1 MVARKERVSVVARRV
16 KASARREVVAAR
28 ERRRVNVNAEE
39 KIASARRE
47 RSVNARR
54 LGASARRGRD
64 SVSVEMEKA
73 IATANTEKGIANA
86 EMEKAIANA
95 DMKEATANA
104 DMEKAI
110 ANADMKEAIATAG
123 MEKGIANTEKGIA
136 TAGMEK
142 GIANTEKATATANT
156 EMEKAIANAE
166 MAIARMET
174 ATASTRRRKPS
185 ASWESWSDLL
195 VFNKHSLKWSRSS
208 SSRVLRVS
216 RRLSSLFLLLLLL
229 LHNPLPTWNHHPSHP
244 LALNRSKLPSS
255 LSPVQR
261 LLASRE
267 ANIITLA
274 ALVRQSL
281 RNLEIGVISRLQH
294 QEHLLRLGTT
304 PQFATQRPPVREV
317 HHQTTREAALRG
329 RLRYQL
335 HLLGGFGIEL
345 DDGSIPYQ

>member
-1 MVARKERVSVVARRV
+1 
-16 KASARREVVAAR
+16 
-28 ERRRVNVNAEE
+28 
-39 KIASARRE
+39 
-47 RSVNARR
+47 
-54 LGASARRGRD
+54 
-64 SVSVEMEKA
+64 
-73 IATANTEKGIANA
+73 
-86 EMEKAIANA
+86 
-95 DMKEATANA
+95 
-104 DMEKAI
+104 
-110 ANADMKEAIATAG
+110 
-123 MEKGIANTEKGIA
+123 
-136 TAGMEK
+136 
-142 GIANTEKATATANT
+142 
-156 EMEKAIANAE
+156 

-267 ANIITLA
+267 ANIITLT

-304 PQFATQRPPVREV
+304 PQFTTQRPPVREV
-317 HHQTTREAALRG
+317 HPQTPCEAALCG

>member
-1 MVARKERVSVVARRV
+1 MVAKKERVSVVARKERVSVVARKERVSVVARRV

-28 ERRRVNVNAEE
+28 ERRRVNANAEE

-64 SVSVEMEKA
+64 SVSVGMEKAIATVGMEKA
-73 IATANTEKGIANA
+73 IATAG
-86 EMEKAIANA
+86 
-95 DMKEATANA
+95 MKEA
-104 DMEKAI
+104 I
-110 ANADMKEAIATAG
+110 ATADMKEAIATAG
-123 MEKGIANTEKGIA
+123 MEKGIANTEK
-136 TAGMEK
+136 
-142 GIANTEKATATANT
+142 ATANT
-156 EMEKAIANAE
+156 EKAIANAE

-174 ATASTRRRKPS
+174 ATASTRRRKRS
-185 ASWESWSDLL
+185 ASWESWSDSL

-267 ANIITLA
+267 ADIITLT

-281 RNLEIGVISRLQH
+281 RNLEIGVISSLQH

-304 PQFATQRPPVREV
+304 PQFTMQRPPVREI
-317 HHQTTREAALRG
+317 HHQTARETALRS

>member
-1 MVARKERVSVVARRV
+1 MNVVAKKERVSVVARRVKASARRV

-28 ERRRVNVNAEE
+28 ERRRVNANAEE

-64 SVSVEMEKA
+64 SVSVGMEKA
-73 IATANTEKGIANA
+73 IATADMKD
-86 EMEKAIANA
+86 AIA
-95 DMKEATANA
+95 T
-104 DMEKAI
+104 
-110 ANADMKEAIATAG
+110 ADMKEAIATAG
-123 MEKGIANTEKGIA
+123 MEKGIANTEKATANMEKA

-142 GIANTEKATATANT
+142 ATAN
-156 EMEKAIANAE
+156 MEKAIANAG

-267 ANIITLA
+267 ADIITLT

-281 RNLEIGVISRLQH
+281 RNLEIGVISSLQH

-304 PQFATQRPPVREV
+304 PQFTMQRPPVREI
-317 HHQTTREAALRG
+317 HHQTARETALRS

>member
-1 MVARKERVSVVARRV
+1 MNA
-16 KASARREVVAAR
+16 
-28 ERRRVNVNAEE
+28 NAEE

-64 SVSVEMEKA
+64 SVSVGMEKA
-73 IATANTEKGIANA
+73 IATAG
-86 EMEKAIANA
+86 
-95 DMKEATANA
+95 MKEAIATAG
-104 DMEKAI
+104 MKEAI
-110 ANADMKEAIATAG
+110 ATADMKEAIATAG
-123 MEKGIANTEKGIA
+123 MEKGIANT
-136 TAGMEK
+136 
-142 GIANTEKATATANT
+142 
-156 EMEKAIANAE
+156 EKAIANAE

-174 ATASTRRRKPS
+174 ATASTRRRKRS
-185 ASWESWSDLL
+185 ASWESWSDSL

-267 ANIITLA
+267 ADIITLT

-281 RNLEIGVISRLQH
+281 RNLEIGVISSLQH

-304 PQFATQRPPVREV
+304 PQFTMQRPPVREIN
-317 HHQTTREAALRG
+317 HQTARETALRS

>member
-1 MVARKERVSVVARRV
+1 MVARRVKASARRV

-28 ERRRVNVNAEE
+28 ERRRVNANAEE

-64 SVSVEMEKA
+64 SVSVGMEKA
-73 IATANTEKGIANA
+73 IATANTEK
-86 EMEKAIANA
+86 AIATA
-95 DMKEATANA
+95 GMKEA
-104 DMEKAI
+104 I
-110 ANADMKEAIATAG
+110 ATADMKEAIATAG
-123 MEKGIANTEKGIA
+123 MEKGIANTEKATANMEKGIA
-136 TAGMEK
+136 NMEKATANMEK
-142 GIANTEKATATANT
+142 GIANT
-156 EMEKAIANAE
+156 EKAIANAE

-174 ATASTRRRKPS
+174 ATASTRRRKRS
-185 ASWESWSDLL
+185 ASWESWSDSL

-267 ANIITLA
+267 ADIITLT

-281 RNLEIGVISRLQH
+281 RNLEIGVISSLQH

-304 PQFATQRPPVREV
+304 PQFTMQRPPVREI
-317 HHQTTREAALRG
+317 HHQTARETALRS

>member
-1 MVARKERVSVVARRV
+1 MVAKKERVSVAARKERVSVVAKKERVSVVAKKERVSVVARRV

-28 ERRRVNVNAEE
+28 ERRRVNANAEE

-54 LGASARRGRD
+54 LGASVG
-64 SVSVEMEKA
+64 MEKA
-73 IATANTEKGIANA
+73 IATANTEK
-86 EMEKAIANA
+86 AIA
-95 DMKEATANA
+95 T
-104 DMEKAI
+104 
-110 ANADMKEAIATAG
+110 ADMKEAIATAG
-123 MEKGIANTEKGIA
+123 MEKGIANTEKA
-136 TAGMEK
+136 TANMEK
-142 GIANTEKATATANT
+142 AIANT
-156 EMEKAIANAE
+156 EKAIANAE

-174 ATASTRRRKPS
+174 ATASTRRRKRS
-185 ASWESWSDLL
+185 ASWESWSDSL

-267 ANIITLA
+267 ADIITLT

-281 RNLEIGVISRLQH
+281 RNLEIGVISSLQH

-304 PQFATQRPPVREV
+304 PQFTMQRPPVREI
-317 HHQTTREAALRG
+317 HHQTARETALRS

>member
-1 MVARKERVSVVARRV
+1 MVAKKERVSVAARKERVSVVAKKERVSVVAKKERVSVVAKKERVSVVARRV

-28 ERRRVNVNAEE
+28 ERRRVNANAEE

-54 LGASARRGRD
+54 LGASVG
-64 SVSVEMEKA
+64 MEKA
-73 IATANTEKGIANA
+73 IATANTEK
-86 EMEKAIANA
+86 AIA
-95 DMKEATANA
+95 T
-104 DMEKAI
+104 
-110 ANADMKEAIATAG
+110 ADMKEAIATAG
-123 MEKGIANTEKGIA
+123 MEKGIANTEKA
-136 TAGMEK
+136 TANMEK
-142 GIANTEKATATANT
+142 AIANT
-156 EMEKAIANAE
+156 EKAIANAE

-174 ATASTRRRKPS
+174 ATASTRRRKRS
-185 ASWESWSDLL
+185 ASWESWSDSL

-267 ANIITLA
+267 ADIITLT

-281 RNLEIGVISRLQH
+281 RNLEIGVISSLQH

-304 PQFATQRPPVREV
+304 PQFTMQRPPVREI
-317 HHQTTREAALRG
+317 HHQTARETALRS

>member
-1 MVARKERVSVVARRV
+1 MVAKKERVSVVARKERVSVVARRVKASARRV

-28 ERRRVNVNAEE
+28 ERRRVNANAEE

-64 SVSVEMEKA
+64 SVSVGMEKAIATVGMEKA
-73 IATANTEKGIANA
+73 IATAG
-86 EMEKAIANA
+86 
-95 DMKEATANA
+95 MKEA
-104 DMEKAI
+104 I
-110 ANADMKEAIATAG
+110 ATADMKEAIATAG
-123 MEKGIANTEKGIA
+123 MEKGIANTEK
-136 TAGMEK
+136 
-142 GIANTEKATATANT
+142 ATANT
-156 EMEKAIANAE
+156 EKAIANAE

-174 ATASTRRRKPS
+174 ATASTRRRKRS
-185 ASWESWSDLL
+185 ASWESWSDSL

-267 ANIITLA
+267 ANIITLT

-281 RNLEIGVISRLQH
+281 RNLEIGVVSRLQH

-304 PQFATQRPPVREV
+304 PQFTTQRPPVREV
-317 HHQTTREAALRG
+317 HHQTARETALRSC
-329 RLRYQL
+329 LRYQL

>member
-1 MVARKERVSVVARRV
+1 MNVVARKERVSVVARRV

-28 ERRRVNVNAEE
+28 ERRRVNANVEE

-64 SVSVEMEKA
+64 SVSV
-73 IATANTEKGIANA
+73 G
-86 EMEKAIANA
+86 
-95 DMKEATANA
+95 
-104 DMEKAI
+104 MEKAI
-110 ANADMKEAIATAG
+110 ANADMKEAIATA
-123 MEKGIANTEKGIA
+123 NTEKATA

-142 GIANTEKATATANT
+142 GIANTEKATANTEKATAN
-156 EMEKAIANAE
+156 MEKAIANAG

-267 ANIITLA
+267 ADIITLT

-281 RNLEIGVISRLQH
+281 RNLEIGVISSLQH

-304 PQFATQRPPVREV
+304 PQFTMQRPPVREI
-317 HHQTTREAALRG
+317 HHQTARETALRS

>member
-1 MVARKERVSVVARRV
+1 MVAKKERVSVVARKERVSVVARKERVSVVARRVKASARRV

-28 ERRRVNVNAEE
+28 ERRRVNANAEE

-64 SVSVEMEKA
+64 SVSVGMEKA
-73 IATANTEKGIANA
+73 IAA
-86 EMEKAIANA
+86 A
-95 DMKEATANA
+95 DMKEA
-104 DMEKAI
+104 I
-110 ANADMKEAIATAG
+110 ATADMKEAIATAG
-123 MEKGIANTEKGIA
+123 MEKGIANTEKA
-136 TAGMEK
+136 TANMEK
-142 GIANTEKATATANT
+142 AIANT
-156 EMEKAIANAE
+156 EKAIANAE

-174 ATASTRRRKPS
+174 ATASTRRRKRS
-185 ASWESWSDLL
+185 ASWESWSDSL

-267 ANIITLA
+267 ADIITLT

-281 RNLEIGVISRLQH
+281 RNLEIGVISSLQH

-304 PQFATQRPPVREV
+304 PQFTMQRPPVREI
-317 HHQTTREAALRG
+317 HHQTARETALRS

>member
-1 MVARKERVSVVARRV
+1 MNVVAKKERVSVVARKERVSVVARKDRVSVVARRV

-28 ERRRVNVNAEE
+28 ERRRVNANAEE

-64 SVSVEMEKA
+64 SVSVGMEKA
-73 IATANTEKGIANA
+73 IATA
-86 EMEKAIANA
+86 
-95 DMKEATANA
+95 DMKEA
-104 DMEKAI
+104 I
-110 ANADMKEAIATAG
+110 ATADMKEAIATAG

-136 TAGMEK
+136 
-142 GIANTEKATATANT
+142 NTEKATANMEKAIANT
-156 EMEKAIANAE
+156 EKAIANAE

-174 ATASTRRRKPS
+174 ATASTRRRKRS
-185 ASWESWSDLL
+185 ASWESWSDSL

-267 ANIITLA
+267 ADIITLT

-281 RNLEIGVISRLQH
+281 RNLEIGVISSLQH

-304 PQFATQRPPVREV
+304 PQFTMQRPPVREI
-317 HHQTTREAALRG
+317 HHQTARETALRS

>member
-1 MVARKERVSVVARRV
+1 MVARKERVNVVARKERVSVVARKERVSVVARRV

-28 ERRRVNVNAEE
+28 ERRRVNANAEE

-64 SVSVEMEKA
+64 SVSV
-73 IATANTEKGIANA
+73 G
-86 EMEKAIANA
+86 MEKAIANA
-95 DMKEATANA
+95 DMKEATATA
-104 DMEKAI
+104 GMEKAI
-110 ANADMKEAIATAG
+110 ANTEKANAN
-123 MEKGIANTEKGIA
+123 MEKA
-136 TAGMEK
+136 
-142 GIANTEKATATANT
+142 IANTEKA
-156 EMEKAIANAE
+156 IANAG

-185 ASWESWSDLL
+185 ASWESWSDSL

-267 ANIITLA
+267 ADIITLT

-281 RNLEIGVISRLQH
+281 RNLEIGVISSLQH
-294 QEHLLRLGTT
+294 QDHLLRLGTT
-304 PQFATQRPPVREV
+304 PQFTMQRPPVREI
-317 HHQTTREAALRG
+317 HHQTARETALRS

>member
-1 MVARKERVSVVARRV
+1 MNVVARKERVSVVARKERVSVVARRV
-16 KASARREVVAAR
+16 KASARRVKASA
-28 ERRRVNVNAEE
+28 RRV
-39 KIASARRE
+39 KASARRE

-73 IATANTEKGIANA
+73 IATANTEKGIANT
-86 EMEKAIANA
+86 EKAIAN
-95 DMKEATANA
+95 T
-104 DMEKAI
+104 EKAI
-110 ANADMKEAIATAG
+110 ANT
-123 MEKGIANTEKGIA
+123 EKAIANTEKAIATANTEIGIA

-142 GIANTEKATATANT
+142 GIANTEKATAN
-156 EMEKAIANAE
+156 MEKAIANAE

-174 ATASTRRRKPS
+174 ATASTRRRKRS
-185 ASWESWSDLL
+185 ASWESWSDSL

-267 ANIITLA
+267 ADIITLT

-281 RNLEIGVISRLQH
+281 RNLEIGVISSLQH

-304 PQFATQRPPVREV
+304 PQFTMQRPPVREI
-317 HHQTTREAALRG
+317 HHQTARETALRS

>member
-1 MVARKERVSVVARRV
+1 MVARKERVSVVARKERVSVVARKERVSVVARRV

-28 ERRRVNVNAEE
+28 ERRRVNANVEE

-64 SVSVEMEKA
+64 SVSV
-73 IATANTEKGIANA
+73 G
-86 EMEKAIANA
+86 
-95 DMKEATANA
+95 
-104 DMEKAI
+104 MEKAI
-110 ANADMKEAIATAG
+110 ANADMKEAIATA
-123 MEKGIANTEKGIA
+123 NTEKATA

-142 GIANTEKATATANT
+142 GIANTEKATANTEKATAN
-156 EMEKAIANAE
+156 MEKAIANAG

-267 ANIITLA
+267 ADIITLT

-281 RNLEIGVISRLQH
+281 RNLEIGVISSLQH
-294 QEHLLRLGTT
+294 QEHLLRLGPTA
-304 PQFATQRPPVREV
+304 QFTMQRPPVREI
-317 HHQTTREAALRG
+317 HHQTARETALRS

>member
-1 MVARKERVSVVARRV
+1 MVAKKERVSVVARKERVSVVARRVKASARRV

-28 ERRRVNVNAEE
+28 ERRRVNANAEE

-64 SVSVEMEKA
+64 SVSVGMEKA
-73 IATANTEKGIANA
+73 IAA
-86 EMEKAIANA
+86 A
-95 DMKEATANA
+95 DMKEA
-104 DMEKAI
+104 I
-110 ANADMKEAIATAG
+110 ATADMKEAIATAG
-123 MEKGIANTEKGIA
+123 MEKGIANTEKA
-136 TAGMEK
+136 TANMEK
-142 GIANTEKATATANT
+142 AIANT
-156 EMEKAIANAE
+156 EKAIANAE

-174 ATASTRRRKPS
+174 ATASTRRRKRS
-185 ASWESWSDLL
+185 ASWESWSDSL

-267 ANIITLA
+267 ADIITLT

-281 RNLEIGVISRLQH
+281 RNLEIGVISSLQH

-304 PQFATQRPPVREV
+304 PQFTMQRPPVREI
-317 HHQTTREAALRG
+317 HHQTARETALRS

>member
-1 MVARKERVSVVARRV
+1 MVARKERVSVVARKERVSVVARRV

-73 IATANTEKGIANA
+73 IATANTEKGIANT
-86 EMEKAIANA
+86 EKAIANTEKAIATA
-95 DMKEATANA
+95 DMKEA
-104 DMEKAI
+104 I
-110 ANADMKEAIATAG
+110 ATADMKEAIATAG
-123 MEKGIANTEKGIA
+123 MEKGIANTEKA
-136 TAGMEK
+136 TANMEK
-142 GIANTEKATATANT
+142 AIANT
-156 EMEKAIANAE
+156 EKAIANAE

-174 ATASTRRRKPS
+174 ATASTRRRKRS
-185 ASWESWSDLL
+185 ASWESWSDSL

-267 ANIITLA
+267 ADIITLT

-281 RNLEIGVISRLQH
+281 RNLEIGVISSLQH

-304 PQFATQRPPVREV
+304 PQFTMQRPPVREI
-317 HHQTTREAALRG
+317 HHQTARETALRS

>member
-1 MVARKERVSVVARRV
+1 MNVVAKKERVSVVARKERVSVVARRVKASARRV

-28 ERRRVNVNAEE
+28 ERRRVNANAEE

-64 SVSVEMEKA
+64 SVSVGMEKA
-73 IATANTEKGIANA
+73 IATVG
-86 EMEKAIANA
+86 MEKAIA
-95 DMKEATANA
+95 T
-104 DMEKAI
+104 
-110 ANADMKEAIATAG
+110 ADMKEAIATAG
-123 MEKGIANTEKGIA
+123 MEKGIANTEKA
-136 TAGMEK
+136 TANMEK
-142 GIANTEKATATANT
+142 AIANT
-156 EMEKAIANAE
+156 EKAIANAE

-174 ATASTRRRKPS
+174 ATASTRRRKRS
-185 ASWESWSDLL
+185 ASWESWSDSL

-267 ANIITLA
+267 ADIITLT

-281 RNLEIGVISRLQH
+281 RNLEIGVISSLQH

-304 PQFATQRPPVREV
+304 PQFTMQRPPVREI
-317 HHQTTREAALRG
+317 HHQTARETALRS

>member
-1 MVARKERVSVVARRV
+1 MVAKKERVSVVARKERVSVVARKERVSVVARRVKASARRV

-28 ERRRVNVNAEE
+28 ERRRVNANAEE

-64 SVSVEMEKA
+64 SVSVGMEKA
-73 IATANTEKGIANA
+73 IATA
-86 EMEKAIANA
+86 
-95 DMKEATANA
+95 DMKEA
-104 DMEKAI
+104 I
-110 ANADMKEAIATAG
+110 ATADMKEAIATAG
-123 MEKGIANTEKGIA
+123 MEKGIANTEKATANMEKA

-142 GIANTEKATATANT
+142 AIANTEKAT
-156 EMEKAIANAE
+156 ANAE

-174 ATASTRRRKPS
+174 ATASTRRRKRS
-185 ASWESWSDLL
+185 ASWESWSDSL

-216 RRLSSLFLLLLLL
+216 RRLSSLFLLLLL

-267 ANIITLA
+267 ADIITLT

-281 RNLEIGVISRLQH
+281 RNLEIGVISSLQH

-304 PQFATQRPPVREV
+304 PQFTMQRPPVREI
-317 HHQTTREAALRG
+317 HHQTARETALRS

>member
-1 MVARKERVSVVARRV
+1 MNVVAKKERVSVVARKERVSVVARRV

-28 ERRRVNVNAEE
+28 ERRRVNANAEE

-64 SVSVEMEKA
+64 SVSVGMEKA
-73 IATANTEKGIANA
+73 IATAG
-86 EMEKAIANA
+86 
-95 DMKEATANA
+95 
-104 DMEKAI
+104 
-110 ANADMKEAIATAG
+110 MKEAIATAG
-123 MEKGIANTEKGIA
+123 MEKATANMEKAIANT
-136 TAGMEK
+136 
-142 GIANTEKATATANT
+142 
-156 EMEKAIANAE
+156 EKAIANAE

-174 ATASTRRRKPS
+174 ATASTRRRKRS
-185 ASWESWSDLL
+185 ASWESWSDSL

-267 ANIITLA
+267 ADIITLT

-281 RNLEIGVISRLQH
+281 RNLEIGVISSLQH

-304 PQFATQRPPVREV
+304 PQFTMQRPPVREI
-317 HHQTTREAALRG
+317 HHQTARETALRS

>member
-1 MVARKERVSVVARRV
+1 MVAKKERVSVVARKERVSVVARKERVSVVARRVKASARRV

-28 ERRRVNVNAEE
+28 ERRRVNANAEE

-64 SVSVEMEKA
+64 SVSVGMEKA
-73 IATANTEKGIANA
+73 IAT
-86 EMEKAIANA
+86 
-95 DMKEATANA
+95 
-104 DMEKAI
+104 
-110 ANADMKEAIATAG
+110 ADMKEAIATAG
-123 MEKGIANTEKGIA
+123 MEKGIANTEK
-136 TAGMEK
+136 
-142 GIANTEKATATANT
+142 ATAN
-156 EMEKAIANAE
+156 MEKAIANAE

-174 ATASTRRRKPS
+174 ATASTRRRKRS
-185 ASWESWSDLL
+185 ASWESWSDSL

-267 ANIITLA
+267 ADIITLT

-281 RNLEIGVISRLQH
+281 RNLEIGVISSLQH

-304 PQFATQRPPVREV
+304 PQFTMQRPPVREI
-317 HHQTTREAALRG
+317 HHQTARETALRS

>member
-1 MVARKERVSVVARRV
+1 MVARKERVSVVARKERVSVVARRV

-28 ERRRVNVNAEE
+28 ERRRVNANVEE

-64 SVSVEMEKA
+64 SVSV
-73 IATANTEKGIANA
+73 G
-86 EMEKAIANA
+86 
-95 DMKEATANA
+95 
-104 DMEKAI
+104 MEKAI
-110 ANADMKEAIATAG
+110 ANADMKEAIATA
-123 MEKGIANTEKGIA
+123 NTEKATA

-142 GIANTEKATATANT
+142 GIANTEKATANTEKATAN
-156 EMEKAIANAE
+156 MEKAIANAG

-267 ANIITLA
+267 ADIITLT

-281 RNLEIGVISRLQH
+281 RNLEIGVISSLQH

-304 PQFATQRPPVREV
+304 PQFTMQRPPVREI
-317 HHQTTREAALRG
+317 HHQTARETALRS

>member
-1 MVARKERVSVVARRV
+1 MVAKKERVSVVARKERVSVVARRVKASARRV

-28 ERRRVNVNAEE
+28 ERRRVNANAEE

-64 SVSVEMEKA
+64 SVSVGMEKA
-73 IATANTEKGIANA
+73 IATA
-86 EMEKAIANA
+86 
-95 DMKEATANA
+95 DMKEA
-104 DMEKAI
+104 I
-110 ANADMKEAIATAG
+110 ATADMKEAIATAG
-123 MEKGIANTEKGIA
+123 MEKGIANTEKATANMEKA

-142 GIANTEKATATANT
+142 AIANTEKATANMEKATAN
-156 EMEKAIANAE
+156 MEKAIANAE

-174 ATASTRRRKPS
+174 ATASTRRRKRS
-185 ASWESWSDLL
+185 ASWESWSDSL

-267 ANIITLA
+267 ADIITLT

-281 RNLEIGVISRLQH
+281 RNLEIGVISSLQH

-304 PQFATQRPPVREV
+304 PQFTMQRPPVREI
-317 HHQTTREAALRG
+317 HHQTARETALRS

>member
-28 ERRRVNVNAEE
+28 ERRRVNANAEE

-64 SVSVEMEKA
+64 SVNVGMEKA
-73 IATANTEKGIANA
+73 IAT
-86 EMEKAIANA
+86 
-95 DMKEATANA
+95 
-104 DMEKAI
+104 
-110 ANADMKEAIATAG
+110 ADMKEAIATA
-123 MEKGIANTEKGIA
+123 
-136 TAGMEK
+136 
-142 GIANTEKATATANT
+142 NTEKATAN
-156 EMEKAIANAE
+156 MEKAIANAE

-174 ATASTRRRKPS
+174 ATASTRRRKRS
-185 ASWESWSDLL
+185 ASWESWSDSL

-267 ANIITLA
+267 ADIITLT

-281 RNLEIGVISRLQH
+281 RNLEIGVISSLQH

-304 PQFATQRPPVREV
+304 PQFTMQRPPVREI
-317 HHQTTREAALRG
+317 HHQTARETALRS

-335 HLLGGFGIEL
+335 HLLGGFGIAL

>member
-1 MVARKERVSVVARRV
+1 MVAKKERVSVVARKERMSVVARKERVSVVARRVKASARRV

-28 ERRRVNVNAEE
+28 ERRRVNANAEE

-64 SVSVEMEKA
+64 SVSVGMEKA
-73 IATANTEKGIANA
+73 IATAG
-86 EMEKAIANA
+86 
-95 DMKEATANA
+95 MKEAIATAG
-104 DMEKAI
+104 MKEAI
-110 ANADMKEAIATAG
+110 ATADMKEAIATAG
-123 MEKGIANTEKGIA
+123 MEKGIANT
-136 TAGMEK
+136 
-142 GIANTEKATATANT
+142 
-156 EMEKAIANAE
+156 EKAIANAE

-174 ATASTRRRKPS
+174 ATASTRRRKRS
-185 ASWESWSDLL
+185 ASWESWSDSL

-267 ANIITLA
+267 ADIITLT

-281 RNLEIGVISRLQH
+281 RNLEIGVISSLQH

-304 PQFATQRPPVREV
+304 PQFTMQRPPVREI
-317 HHQTTREAALRG
+317 HHQTARETALRS

>member
-1 MVARKERVSVVARRV
+1 MVAKKERVSVVARKERVSVVARKERVSVVARRVKASARRV

-28 ERRRVNVNAEE
+28 ERRRVNANAEE

-64 SVSVEMEKA
+64 SVSVGMEKAIATVGMEKA
-73 IATANTEKGIANA
+73 IATAG
-86 EMEKAIANA
+86 
-95 DMKEATANA
+95 MKEA
-104 DMEKAI
+104 I
-110 ANADMKEAIATAG
+110 ATTDMKEAIATAG
-123 MEKGIANTEKGIA
+123 MEKGIANTEK
-136 TAGMEK
+136 
-142 GIANTEKATATANT
+142 ATAN
-156 EMEKAIANAE
+156 MEKAIANAE

-174 ATASTRRRKPS
+174 ATASTRRRKRS
-185 ASWESWSDLL
+185 ASWESWSDSL

-267 ANIITLA
+267 ADIITLT

-281 RNLEIGVISRLQH
+281 RNLEIGVISSLQH

-304 PQFATQRPPVREV
+304 PQFTMQRPPVREI
-317 HHQTTREAALRG
+317 HHQTARETALRS

>member
-1 MVARKERVSVVARRV
+1 
-16 KASARREVVAAR
+16 
-28 ERRRVNVNAEE
+28 
-39 KIASARRE
+39 
-47 RSVNARR
+47 
-54 LGASARRGRD
+54 
-64 SVSVEMEKA
+64 
-73 IATANTEKGIANA
+73 
-86 EMEKAIANA
+86 
-95 DMKEATANA
+95 
-104 DMEKAI
+104 
-110 ANADMKEAIATAG
+110 
-123 MEKGIANTEKGIA
+123 
-136 TAGMEK
+136 
-142 GIANTEKATATANT
+142 
-156 EMEKAIANAE
+156 

-267 ANIITLA
+267 ADIITLT

-281 RNLEIGVISRLQH
+281 RNLEIGVISSLQH

-304 PQFATQRPPVREV
+304 PQFTMQRPPVREI
-317 HHQTTREAALRG
+317 HHQTARETALRS

>member
-1 MVARKERVSVVARRV
+1 MVAKKERVSVVARKERVSVVARKERVSVVARRVKASARRV

-28 ERRRVNVNAEE
+28 ERRRVNANAEE

-64 SVSVEMEKA
+64 SVSVGMEKA
-73 IATANTEKGIANA
+73 IATA
-86 EMEKAIANA
+86 
-95 DMKEATANA
+95 DMKEA
-104 DMEKAI
+104 I
-110 ANADMKEAIATAG
+110 ATADMKEAIATAG
-123 MEKGIANTEKGIA
+123 MEKGIANTEKATANMEKA

-142 GIANTEKATATANT
+142 AIANTEKAT
-156 EMEKAIANAE
+156 ANAE

-174 ATASTRRRKPS
+174 ATASTRRRKRS
-185 ASWESWSDLL
+185 ASWESWSDSL

-267 ANIITLA
+267 ADIITLT

-281 RNLEIGVISRLQH
+281 RNLEIGVISSLQH

-304 PQFATQRPPVREV
+304 PQFTMQPPVREI
-317 HHQTTREAALRG
+317 HHQTARETALRS

>member
-1 MVARKERVSVVARRV
+1 
-16 KASARREVVAAR
+16 
-28 ERRRVNVNAEE
+28 
-39 KIASARRE
+39 
-47 RSVNARR
+47 
-54 LGASARRGRD
+54 
-64 SVSVEMEKA
+64 
-73 IATANTEKGIANA
+73 
-86 EMEKAIANA
+86 
-95 DMKEATANA
+95 
-104 DMEKAI
+104 
-110 ANADMKEAIATAG
+110 
-123 MEKGIANTEKGIA
+123 
-136 TAGMEK
+136 
-142 GIANTEKATATANT
+142 
-156 EMEKAIANAE
+156 

-174 ATASTRRRKPS
+174 ETASTRRRKPS

-267 ANIITLA
+267 ANIITLT

>member
-1 MVARKERVSVVARRV
+1 MVGRKERVSVVARKERVSVVARKERVSVVARRVKASARRV

-28 ERRRVNVNAEE
+28 ERRRVNANAEE

-64 SVSVEMEKA
+64 SVSVGMEKA
-73 IATANTEKGIANA
+73 IATANTEK
-86 EMEKAIANA
+86 AIATA
-95 DMKEATANA
+95 GMKEA
-104 DMEKAI
+104 I
-110 ANADMKEAIATAG
+110 ATADMKEAIATAG
-123 MEKGIANTEKGIA
+123 MEKGIANT
-136 TAGMEK
+136 
-142 GIANTEKATATANT
+142 
-156 EMEKAIANAE
+156 EKAIANAE

-174 ATASTRRRKPS
+174 ATASTRRRKRS
-185 ASWESWSDLL
+185 ASWESWSDSL

-267 ANIITLA
+267 ADIITLT

-281 RNLEIGVISRLQH
+281 RNLEIGVISSLQH

-304 PQFATQRPPVREV
+304 PQFTMQRPPVREI
-317 HHQTTREAALRG
+317 HHQTARETALRS

>member
-1 MVARKERVSVVARRV
+1 MVAKKERVSVVARKERVSVVARRVKASARRV

-28 ERRRVNVNAEE
+28 ERRRVNANAEE

-64 SVSVEMEKA
+64 SVSVGMEKA
-73 IATANTEKGIANA
+73 IAT
-86 EMEKAIANA
+86 
-95 DMKEATANA
+95 
-104 DMEKAI
+104 
-110 ANADMKEAIATAG
+110 ADMKEAIATAG
-123 MEKGIANTEKGIA
+123 MEKGIANTEKATANMEKA

-142 GIANTEKATATANT
+142 AIANTEKAT
-156 EMEKAIANAE
+156 ANAE

-174 ATASTRRRKPS
+174 ATASTRRRKRS
-185 ASWESWSDLL
+185 ASWESWSDSL

-267 ANIITLA
+267 ADIITLT

-281 RNLEIGVISRLQH
+281 RNLEIGVISSLQH

-304 PQFATQRPPVREV
+304 PQFTMQRPPVREI
-317 HHQTTREAALRG
+317 HHQTARETALRS

>member
-1 MVARKERVSVVARRV
+1 
-16 KASARREVVAAR
+16 
-28 ERRRVNVNAEE
+28 
-39 KIASARRE
+39 
-47 RSVNARR
+47 
-54 LGASARRGRD
+54 
-64 SVSVEMEKA
+64 
-73 IATANTEKGIANA
+73 
-86 EMEKAIANA
+86 
-95 DMKEATANA
+95 
-104 DMEKAI
+104 
-110 ANADMKEAIATAG
+110 
-123 MEKGIANTEKGIA
+123 
-136 TAGMEK
+136 
-142 GIANTEKATATANT
+142 
-156 EMEKAIANAE
+156 
-166 MAIARMET
+166 MET

-208 SSRVLRVS
+208 SSSVLRVS

-229 LHNPLPTWNHHPSHP
+229 LHNPLPTWNHHPLHP

-267 ANIITLA
+267 ANIITLT

-281 RNLEIGVISRLQH
+281 RNLEIGVISSLQH

-304 PQFATQRPPVREV
+304 PQFATQRPPVREI
-317 HHQTTREAALRG
+317 HHQTARETALRS

>member
-1 MVARKERVSVVARRV
+1 MNVVAKKERVSVVARKERVSVVARKERVSVVARRV

-28 ERRRVNVNAEE
+28 ERRRVNANAEE

-64 SVSVEMEKA
+64 SVSVGMEKAIATVGMEKA
-73 IATANTEKGIANA
+73 IATAG
-86 EMEKAIANA
+86 
-95 DMKEATANA
+95 MKEA
-104 DMEKAI
+104 I
-110 ANADMKEAIATAG
+110 ATADMKEAIATAG
-123 MEKGIANTEKGIA
+123 MEKGIANTEK
-136 TAGMEK
+136 
-142 GIANTEKATATANT
+142 ATANT
-156 EMEKAIANAE
+156 EKAIANAE

-174 ATASTRRRKPS
+174 ATASTRRRKRS
-185 ASWESWSDLL
+185 ASWESWSDSL

-267 ANIITLA
+267 ADIITLT

-281 RNLEIGVISRLQH
+281 RNLEIGVISSLQH

-304 PQFATQRPPVREV
+304 PQFTMQRPPVREI
-317 HHQTTREAALRG
+317 HHQTARETALRS

>member
-1 MVARKERVSVVARRV
+1 MNVVAKKERVSVVAKKERVSVVARKERVSVVARRV

-28 ERRRVNVNAEE
+28 ERRRVNANAEE

-54 LGASARRGRD
+54 LGASVG
-64 SVSVEMEKA
+64 MEKA
-73 IATANTEKGIANA
+73 IATANTEK
-86 EMEKAIANA
+86 AIATA
-95 DMKEATANA
+95 GMKEA
-104 DMEKAI
+104 I
-110 ANADMKEAIATAG
+110 ATADMKEAIATAG
-123 MEKGIANTEKGIA
+123 MEKGIANTEKA
-136 TAGMEK
+136 TANMEK
-142 GIANTEKATATANT
+142 AIANT
-156 EMEKAIANAE
+156 EKAIANAE

-174 ATASTRRRKPS
+174 ATASTRRRKRS
-185 ASWESWSDLL
+185 ASWESWSDSL

-267 ANIITLA
+267 ADIITLT

-281 RNLEIGVISRLQH
+281 RNLEIGVISSLQH

-304 PQFATQRPPVREV
+304 PQFTMQRPPVREI
-317 HHQTTREAALRG
+317 HHQTARETALRS

>member
-28 ERRRVNVNAEE
+28 ERRRVNANAEE

-64 SVSVEMEKA
+64 SVSVGMEKA
-73 IATANTEKGIANA
+73 IATANTEK
-86 EMEKAIANA
+86 AIATA
-95 DMKEATANA
+95 GMKEA
-104 DMEKAI
+104 I
-110 ANADMKEAIATAG
+110 ATADMKEAIATAG
-123 MEKGIANTEKGIA
+123 MEKGIANT
-136 TAGMEK
+136 
-142 GIANTEKATATANT
+142 
-156 EMEKAIANAE
+156 EKAIANAE

-174 ATASTRRRKPS
+174 ATASTRRRKRS
-185 ASWESWSDLL
+185 ASWESWSDSL

-267 ANIITLA
+267 ADIITLT

-281 RNLEIGVISRLQH
+281 RNLEIGVISSLQH

-304 PQFATQRPPVREV
+304 PQFTMQRPPVREI
-317 HHQTTREAALRG
+317 HHQTARETALRS